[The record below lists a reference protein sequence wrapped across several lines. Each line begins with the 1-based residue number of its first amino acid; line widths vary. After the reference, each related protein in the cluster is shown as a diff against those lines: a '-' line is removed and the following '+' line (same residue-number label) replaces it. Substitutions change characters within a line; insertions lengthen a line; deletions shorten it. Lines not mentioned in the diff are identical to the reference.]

1 MKPFRLFIYSALW
14 LLIFVPLTV
23 TSTPPSPWLR
33 SYRVHG
39 HVLDA
44 TRKPVAGMTVAFAVR
59 CHPDS
64 ALVPVTGTDP
74 HCGCPQSQGTPS
86 ARTDAAGAFSLN
98 LVSCGEFDSL
108 ALAVLPPGGIV
119 TQTPRALSIAKKSA
133 WTQDV
138 PQKNQTYFFCASS
151 TGYTS
156 ITVGSIYNF
165 PADTVTFN
173 GGSSVRLDD

>member
-1 MKPFRLFIYSALW
+1 M
-14 LLIFVPLTV
+14 
-23 TSTPPSPWLR
+23 
-33 SYRVHG
+33 
-39 HVLDA
+39 LDA

-64 ALVPVTGTDP
+64 ALRAAAEQLSQKTDP